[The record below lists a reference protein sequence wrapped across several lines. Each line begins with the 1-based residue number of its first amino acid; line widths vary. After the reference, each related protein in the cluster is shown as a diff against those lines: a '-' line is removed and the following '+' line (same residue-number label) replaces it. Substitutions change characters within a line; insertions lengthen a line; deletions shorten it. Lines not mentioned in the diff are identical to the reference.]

1 MHVDVGFNKTSK
13 VCKQANRWDVVNEGR
28 HRTWHVFNVLEVC
41 KPWGRE
47 ISTHKDVMP
56 FASMKILFIL
66 AILSSQHSV
75 DKQNF
80 SNICVAMM
88 QICVMPNNMMLNG
101 WQTG

>member
-1 MHVDVGFNKTSK
+1 MYVDVGFNKTSK
-13 VCKQANRWDVVNEGR
+13 FCKQANSWNVVNEGR

-47 ISTHKDVMP
+47 IMTHKDVRP
-56 FASMKILFIL
+56 FASMKSIFIL
-66 AILSSQHSV
+66 AISSSQHLV
-75 DKQNF
+75 DKLNF

-88 QICVMPNNMMLNG
+88 QIYVMHNNMMING